1 MEPERSILSGSNA
14 VDGGIKIM
22 NRQKELVDDLAVS
35 HVEATRSTQTITVQK
50 IKYATLQEKL
60 GLSIGFYD
68 GYDLGRYGDDTWLL
82 QHFSGNAN
90 VPRSIKNLSFTQKCE
105 TRSVKSA
112 THQHDF
118 SVDEATRDCL
128 WLRFSDGIS
137 ASVLKLEL
145 KAWKLFTQW
154 WNDTFNGMAFE
165 DWLQSPTGVKQYVQ
179 WMKQDFRPGHENSYV
194 SKETQ
199 IIRLQPI
206 YQLYHYRH
214 LLKAGFSHPPF
225 RGLKGKSVVGKI
237 KKHHQTQVIEED
249 KWRALIQAAWDCIDS
264 SEQPI
269 QTYVDYWATKQSD
282 FVVSPTRDRKKPS
295 ASTVTNRKKAFLLTK
310 GYRTYA
316 ELELD
321 IILFE
326 GAAIILILALTGM
339 RQSEL
344 SGLLMDCFQKKKT
357 EFLSTNYSSSFL
369 RGKTYKYSYLPEG
382 QHHVWLVPGELKK
395 VILRVNQLN
404 QHRRDK
410 NQRLM
415 SNDNGR
421 FNPLITSEAI
431 KASNSLFLS
440 SGLNAKHRYSLRL
453 DKLTISRRITLFV
466 ECSGVETEAKI
477 TPHRFR
483 RTLARF
489 VALSPLGSVEALREQ
504 FGHLSGDITEYYMQG
519 GDDELLNWMAE
530 DQSEFQKSVMD
541 MQVES
546 SRPKHGGLGDL
557 MANEQYAARDFKTA
571 KNLKTLQKQIG
582 TGMEVQLN
590 AHSVSVRP
598 IDKGACSNNCRLNR
612 IQCISCE
619 NCVITTAQLPFWED
633 QLQMMEACEKEG
645 IVQGLDKV
653 RDLVHQLKEEV
664 LHG

>member
-1 MEPERSILSGSNA
+1 
-14 VDGGIKIM
+14 M

-35 HVEATRSTQTITVQK
+35 HLEATRSTQTITVQK

-68 GYDLGRYGDDTWLL
+68 GYDLGNYGDDKWLL
-82 QHFSGNAN
+82 QHLSGNAN
-90 VPRSIKNLSFTQKCE
+90 IPRANKNLSFVNQGE
-105 TRSVKSA
+105 MLSVKSA
-112 THQHDF
+112 TYQHEY
-118 SVDEATRDCL
+118 SVSEAARDCL
-128 WLRFSDGIS
+128 WLRFSDGLS
-137 ASVLKLEL
+137 ANTLSGEL
-145 KAWKLFTQW
+145 KAWKVFAQW
-154 WNDTFNGMAFE
+154 WENTFHGMAFE
-165 DWLQSPTGVKQYVQ
+165 DWLQSPTGLEQYVQ
-179 WMKQDFRPGHENSYV
+179 WVKQDFRPGHESSYV
-194 SKETQ
+194 SKDTQ
-199 IIRLQPI
+199 KLRLQPI

-214 LLKAGFSHPPF
+214 LLKLGFSHPPF
-225 RGLKGKSVVGKI
+225 RGLKGESVVGKM
-237 KKHHQTQVIEED
+237 KKRHQTQVIEED
-249 KWRALIQAAWDCIDS
+249 KWRALIQAAWSCIDS
-264 SEQPI
+264 SEHPI
-269 QTYVDYWATKQSD
+269 QTYVDYWTTKHSE
-282 FVVSPTRDRKKPS
+282 FVALLTRYGKKPS
-295 ASTVTNRKKAFLLTK
+295 ASTVKNRKKAFLLTQ
-310 GYRTYA
+310 GYETYT

-344 SGLLMDCFQKKKT
+344 SGLSMDCFQEKKT
-357 EFLSTNYSSSFL
+357 EFLSMNYGSSLL

-382 QHHVWLVPGELKK
+382 QHHIWLAPQEINA
-395 VILRVNQLN
+395 VIERVNQLN
-404 QHRRDK
+404 QHRREK
-410 NQRLM
+410 NQWLM
-415 SNDNGR
+415 LNDEVNSD
-421 FNPLITSEAI
+421 PLVISEAI
-431 KASNSLFLS
+431 KASDSLFLS
-440 SGLNAKHRYSLRL
+440 CAYNAKHRYSLRL
-453 DKLTISRRITLFV
+453 ASQTISRRITRFI
-466 ECSGVETEAKI
+466 EHSKIETESNI

-504 FGHLSGDITEYYMQG
+504 FGHLSADITEYYMQG
-519 GDDELLNWMAE
+519 GDDELLNWIAE

-546 SRPKHGGLGDL
+546 SRPKHGGLGEL

-653 RDLVHQLKEEV
+653 RDLVHQLKEEA
-664 LHG
+664 LYG

>member
-1 MEPERSILSGSNA
+1 
-14 VDGGIKIM
+14 M
-22 NRQKELVDDLAVS
+22 NRKKKLVDDLAVS
-35 HVEATRSTQTITVQK
+35 HVEATRLTQTITVQK

-60 GLSIGFYD
+60 GLSIGLYD
-68 GYDLGRYGDDTWLL
+68 GYDLGRYGADTWLL
-82 QHFSGNAN
+82 QHVSGNAN
-90 VPRSIKNLSFTQKCE
+90 IPRSTKNLSFTKECE
-105 TRSVKSA
+105 TRSVKCSS
-112 THQHDF
+112 HQHGY

-137 ASVLKLEL
+137 ARTLKGDL
-145 KAWKLFTQW
+145 KAWKVFTQW
-154 WNDTFNGMAFE
+154 WVNTFHGMAFE
-165 DWLQSPTGVKQYVQ
+165 DWLQSPKGLEQYVQ
-179 WMKQDFRPGHENSYV
+179 WVKQDFRPGHENSYV
-194 SKETQ
+194 SKQTQ
-199 IIRLQPI
+199 IFRLQPI

-214 LLKAGFSHPPF
+214 LLKVGFIHPPF
-225 RGLKGKSVVGKI
+225 RGLKGQAVVGKM
-237 KKHHQTQVIEED
+237 KKYHQTQVIEED

-264 SEQPI
+264 SEHSL
-269 QTYVDYWATKQSD
+269 QTYVDYWTTKQFE
-282 FVVSPTRDRKKPS
+282 FVASLTRDGKKPS
-295 ASTVTNRKKAFLLTK
+295 ASTVTNRKRAFLLTQ
-310 GYRTYA
+310 GYETYA

-344 SGLLMDCFQKKKT
+344 SGLSMDCFQEKKT
-357 EFLSTNYSSSFL
+357 EFLSTNYGSSFL
-369 RGKTYKYSYLPEG
+369 RGETYKYSYLPEG
-382 QHHVWLVPGELKK
+382 QHHIWLAPQEINA
-395 VILRVNQLN
+395 VIERVNQLN
-404 QHRRDK
+404 QHRREK
-410 NQRLM
+410 NQRLV
-415 SNDNGR
+415 SNDEGHID
-421 FNPLITSEAI
+421 PLITSEAI

-440 SGLNAKHRYSLRL
+440 PGINSTHRYALRL
-453 DKLTISRRITLFV
+453 DTITIGRRITRFV
-466 ECSGVETEAKI
+466 EHSGIKTETKI

-504 FGHLSGDITEYYMQG
+504 FGHLTADITEYYMQG
-519 GDDELLNWMAE
+519 GDDELLNWIAE

-546 SRPKHGGLGDL
+546 SRPKHGGLGEL

-590 AHSVSVRP
+590 AHSVSIRP
-598 IDKGACSNNCRLNR
+598 VDKGACSNNCRLNR
-612 IQCISCE
+612 VQCISCE

-653 RDLVHQLKEEV
+653 RDLVHQLKEEA
-664 LHG
+664 LYG

>member
-1 MEPERSILSGSNA
+1 
-14 VDGGIKIM
+14 M

-35 HVEATRSTQTITVQK
+35 HVEATRSTHTITVQK

-68 GYDLGRYGDDTWLL
+68 GYDLGNYGDDKWFL
-82 QHFSGNAN
+82 QHLSGNAN
-90 VPRSIKNLSFTQKCE
+90 RPRSNKNISFVNQGEMLNVT
-105 TRSVKSA
+105 SVAS
-112 THQHDF
+112 QHEY
-118 SVDEATRDCL
+118 SVSEAVRDCL
-128 WLRFSDGIS
+128 WLRFSEGIS
-137 ASVLKLEL
+137 VNTLFAEL
-145 KAWKLFTQW
+145 KSWKVFAQW
-154 WNDTFNGMAFE
+154 WVNTFRGMAFE
-165 DWLQSPTGVKQYVQ
+165 DWLQSPSGLEQYLQ
-179 WMKQDFRPGHENSYV
+179 WIKKDFRPGYENSYV
-194 SKETQ
+194 SKKTQ
-199 IIRLQPI
+199 ILRLRPV

-214 LLKAGFSHPPF
+214 LLKAGFSYPPF
-225 RGLKGKSVVGKI
+225 RGLKGESVVGKM
-237 KKHHQTQVIEED
+237 KKHNQTQVIEED
-249 KWRALIQAAWDCIDS
+249 KWRALIQSAWSCIDL
-264 SEQPI
+264 SEHPI
-269 QTYVDYWATKQSD
+269 QTYVDYWTTKQSE
-282 FVVSPTRDRKKPS
+282 FVASLTRDGKKPS

-310 GYRTYA
+310 GYETYT

-344 SGLLMDCFQKKKT
+344 SGLSMDCFQEKKT
-357 EFLSTNYSSSFL
+357 EFLSTNYGSSFL
-369 RGKTYKYSYLPEG
+369 RGETYKYSYLPEG
-382 QHHVWLVPGELKK
+382 QHHIWLAPQEIKA
-395 VILRVNQLN
+395 VIERVNQLN
-404 QHRRDK
+404 QHRREK
-410 NQRLM
+410 NQWLM
-415 SNDNGR
+415 LNDEVHSD
-421 FNPLITSEAI
+421 PLVISEAI
-431 KASNSLFLS
+431 KASDSLFLS
-440 SGLNAKHRYSLRL
+440 CAYNAKHRYSLRL
-453 DKLTISRRITLFV
+453 ASQTISRRITRFV
-466 ECSGVETEAKI
+466 EHSGIKTETKI

-504 FGHLSGDITEYYMQG
+504 FGHLSSDITEYYMQG
-519 GDDELLNWMAE
+519 GDDELLNWIAE

-546 SRPKHGGLGDL
+546 SRPKHGGLGEL

-598 IDKGACSNNCRLNR
+598 VDKGACSNNCRLNR

-633 QLQMMEACEKEG
+633 QLQVMEACEKEG

-653 RDLVHQLKEEV
+653 RDLVHQLKEEA

>member
-1 MEPERSILSGSNA
+1 
-14 VDGGIKIM
+14 M
-22 NRQKELVDDLAVS
+22 NRKKELVDDLAVS
-35 HVEATRSTQTITVQK
+35 HVEETRSTQTITVQK

-60 GLSIGFYD
+60 GLSIGLYD
-68 GYDLGRYGDDTWLL
+68 GYDLGRYGADTWLL

-90 VPRSIKNLSFTQKCE
+90 IPRSTKNLSFTKECE
-105 TRSVKSA
+105 TRSVKCS
-112 THQHDF
+112 TRQHGY

-137 ASVLKLEL
+137 ANTLKGEL
-145 KAWKLFTQW
+145 KAWKVFTQW
-154 WNDTFNGMAFE
+154 WVNTFRRMAFE
-165 DWLQSPTGVKQYVQ
+165 DWLQSPSGLDQYLQ
-179 WMKQDFRPGHENSYV
+179 WIKKDFRPGRENSYV

-199 IIRLQPI
+199 ILRLSPI

-214 LLKAGFSHPPF
+214 LLKVGFSYPPF
-225 RGLKGKSVVGKI
+225 RGLKGEAVVGKM
-237 KKHHQTQVIEED
+237 KKRNQIQVIEED
-249 KWRALIQAAWDCIDS
+249 KWKALIQAAWARIDL
-264 SEQPI
+264 SEYPI
-269 QTYVDYWATKQSD
+269 QTYVDYWTTKQSE
-282 FVVSPTRDRKKPS
+282 FVALPTRDGKNPS
-295 ASTVTNRKKAFLLTK
+295 TSTVTNRKKAFLLTK
-310 GYRTYA
+310 GYETYT

-344 SGLLMDCFQKKKT
+344 SGLSMDCFQEKKT
-357 EFLSTNYSSSFL
+357 EFLSTNYGSSFL
-369 RGKTYKYSYLPEG
+369 RGETYKYSYLPEG
-382 QHHVWLVPGELKK
+382 QHHIWLVPQEINA
-395 VILRVNQLN
+395 VIERVNQLN
-404 QHRRDK
+404 QHRREK
-410 NQRLM
+410 NQRLL
-415 SNDNGR
+415 SSANDNSV
-421 FNPLITSEAI
+421 PLVISEAI
-431 KASNSLFLS
+431 KASNGLFLS
-440 SGLNAKHRYSLRL
+440 PGINAKHHYSLQL
-453 DKLTISRRITLFV
+453 VGTTINRRITRFI
-466 ECSGVETEAKI
+466 EYSEIETAEKI

-489 VALSPLGSVEALREQ
+489 VALSPLGSVEVLREQ
-504 FGHLSGDITEYYMQG
+504 FGHLTADITQYYMQG
-519 GDDELLNWMAE
+519 GDDELLNWIAE

-546 SRPKHGGLGDL
+546 SRLKHGGLGEL

-590 AHSVSVRP
+590 AHSVSIRP

-653 RDLVHQLKEEV
+653 RELVHQLKEEV
-664 LHG
+664 LYG

>member
-1 MEPERSILSGSNA
+1 
-14 VDGGIKIM
+14 M
-22 NRQKELVDDLAVS
+22 NRKKELVDGLSVS

-50 IKYATLQEKL
+50 IKYATFQEKL

-68 GYDLGRYGDDTWLL
+68 GYDLGSYGDDIWLL
-82 QHFSGNAN
+82 QHVSGNAN
-90 VPRSIKNLSFTQKCE
+90 IPRSTKNLSFTKECE
-105 TRSVKSA
+105 TRSVKCS
-112 THQHDF
+112 THQHGY
-118 SVDEATRDCL
+118 SIYEATRDCL

-137 ASVLKLEL
+137 ANTLKGDL
-145 KAWKLFTQW
+145 KAWKVFTQW
-154 WNDTFNGMAFE
+154 WVNTFHGMAFE
-165 DWLQSPTGVKQYVQ
+165 DWLQSPTGLEQYVR
-179 WMKQDFRPGHENSYV
+179 WIKQDFRPGHENSYV

-199 IIRLQPI
+199 IFRLQPI
-206 YQLYHYRH
+206 HQLYNYRH
-214 LLKAGFSHPPF
+214 LLKAGFIHPPF
-225 RGLKGKSVVGKI
+225 RGLKGQSVVGKI
-237 KKHHQTQVIEED
+237 KKRHQTQVIEED
-249 KWRALIQAAWDCIDS
+249 KWRALIQAAWDCVDS
-264 SEQPI
+264 SEHSL
-269 QTYVDYWATKQSD
+269 QTYVDYWTTKQSE
-282 FVVSPTRDRKKPS
+282 FVASPTRDKKNPS
-295 ASTVTNRKKAFLLTK
+295 ASTVTNRKKAFLLNK
-310 GYRTYA
+310 GYETYA

-344 SGLLMDCFQKKKT
+344 SGLSMDCFQDKKT
-357 EFLSTNYSSSFL
+357 EFLSTNYGSSFL
-369 RGKTYKYSYLPEG
+369 RGVTYKYSYLPEG
-382 QHHVWLVPGELKK
+382 QHHIWLAPQEINA
-395 VILRVNQLN
+395 VIERVNQLN
-404 QHRRDK
+404 RHRREK

-415 SNDNGR
+415 SYGYGQ
-421 FNPLITSEAI
+421 FESLITSEAI

-440 SGLNAKHRYSLRL
+440 SGINSTHRYSLRL
-453 DKLTISRRITLFV
+453 DTITIGRRITRFV
-466 ECSGVETEAKI
+466 EYSGVKTTAKI

-483 RTLARF
+483 RTFARF

-504 FGHLSGDITEYYMQG
+504 FGHLSADITEYYMQG
-519 GDDELLNWMAE
+519 GDDELLNWIAE

-546 SRPKHGGLGDL
+546 SRPKHGGLGEL

-598 IDKGACSNNCRLNR
+598 VDKGACSNNCRLNR

-653 RDLVHQLKEEV
+653 RDLVHQLKEEA
-664 LHG
+664 LYG